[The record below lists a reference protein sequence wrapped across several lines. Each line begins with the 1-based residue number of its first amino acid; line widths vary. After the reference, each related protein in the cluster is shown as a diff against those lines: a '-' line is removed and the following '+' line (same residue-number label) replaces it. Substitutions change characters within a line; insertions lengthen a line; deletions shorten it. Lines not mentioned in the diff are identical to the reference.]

1 MRNPCPDSVTFVTS
15 TLTPVMKAGTDA
27 AGDMAVAV
35 ATKTKQ
41 HITLMDSARSSRLFF
56 IDSQQR
62 EQKRDG
68 NGGRFQVRACRM
80 SSYGS

>member
-15 TLTPVMKAGTDA
+15 TLTPVMEAGTDA

-41 HITLMDSARSSRLFF
+41 HITVMDSARSSRLF
-56 IDSQQR
+56 SSTASN
-62 EQKRDG
+62 G
-68 NGGRFQVRACRM
+68 NKNVTETEAGFRSVHAE
-80 SSYGS
+80 